1 MNSLKEIAE
10 RIRGGK
16 KVLLTTHIQPDGDA
30 IGSLLGLG
38 LALQFI
44 GLSVTMHSA
53 DGVPV
58 KYAFLPGARKIVS
71 RVPSV
76 SFDCVVALDCAE
88 TALLHPAREEIRGKI
103 WINIDHHPTNTSYG
117 DLNYIDPQAVATGE
131 IIYFLLQELSVTPDK
146 AIAQALYTA
155 VSTDSGSFK
164 YENTSMRTH
173 YVAGKL
179 LKAGVRPGEI
189 SSLLFDLRS
198 KEAAMVLGKALNSL
212 TLTAGNKI
220 AYMVL
225 TTEDLKSAGA
235 GMEDLEGVVNYA
247 KNIHGVEAGIL
258 FRENSDG
265 TIKVGLRSASI
276 DVSRIAAAFGGGG
289 HKRAAGCL
297 LSADL
302 ETAIREIISAVGK
315 ELP

>member
-1 MNSLKEIAE
+1 M
-10 RIRGGK
+10 
-16 KVLLTTHIQPDGDA
+16 
-30 IGSLLGLG
+30 
-38 LALQFI
+38 
-44 GLSVTMHSA
+44 
-53 DGVPV
+53 
-58 KYAFLPGARKIVS
+58 
-71 RVPSV
+71 
-76 SFDCVVALDCAE
+76 
-88 TALLHPAREEIRGKI
+88 
-103 WINIDHHPTNTSYG
+103 
-117 DLNYIDPQAVATGE
+117 
-131 IIYFLLQELSVTPDK
+131 QELSVTPDK

-164 YENTSMRTH
+164 YENTPCVPIMWPGTIE
-173 YVAGKL
+173 
-179 LKAGVRPGEI
+179 AGVRPER
-189 SSLLFDLRS
+189 SLLLFDLRS
-198 KEAAMVLGKALNSL
+198 KEAVMVLGKALNSL